1 MSLRT
6 KNWLQRCTLAH
17 KAMVLVM
24 RTCNRYTRACLIS
37 APFRALQ
44 CCVARSFYVLS
55 SLFVHLPTLSS
66 GASQWR
72 WSMGLLALASG
83 TVHKELAPAMRICT
97 RHGSGDARL
106 EQIHK
111 SLVNMFSITCVAML
125 RCSLVMLSSLFVH
138 LPTLN
143 SGVSQWRL
151 SMRLWRRPVALRTTR
166 PW

>member
-1 MSLRT
+1 M
-6 KNWLQRCTLAH
+6 WL
-17 KAMVLVM
+17 
-24 RTCNRYTRACLIS
+24 
-37 APFRALQ
+37 P
-44 CCVARSFYVLS
+44 
-55 SLFVHLPTLSS
+55 
-66 GASQWR
+66 
-72 WSMGLLALASG
+72 ALASG
-83 TVHKELAPAMRICT
+83 TAHNEVAPAMHSCT
-97 RHGSGDARL
+97 QGDSSGDARL

-151 SMRLWRRPVALRTTR
+151 SMRLWRRPAALHTTR